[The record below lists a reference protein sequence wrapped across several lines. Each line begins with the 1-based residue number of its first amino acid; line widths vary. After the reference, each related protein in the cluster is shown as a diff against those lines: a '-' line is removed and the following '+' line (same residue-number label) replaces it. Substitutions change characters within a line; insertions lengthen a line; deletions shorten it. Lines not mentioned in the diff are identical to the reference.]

1 MAYHKPQRPLICHY
15 YNHTTSTFIMKVKNR
30 DKNGV
35 NVTHNSVSDTLNRF
49 QMSRF
54 SLIAQNETMKK
65 F

>member
-1 MAYHKPQRPLICHY
+1 
-15 YNHTTSTFIMKVKNR
+15 MKVKNR